1 MSDTQPHDLQQLL
14 VVLDRH
20 GVEYLI
26 VGGVA
31 AIAYGAE
38 RPTRDVD
45 CVVRR
50 NQDNLERLAS
60 ALRELDA
67 RLRVGGLSDEEAR
80 LLPIV
85 LDATTLAS
93 AGMTT

>member
-1 MSDTQPHDLQQLL
+1 M
-14 VVLDRH
+14 
-20 GVEYLI
+20 
-26 VGGVA
+26 GGVA